1 MHLAGLSL
9 PLVFAA
15 GVVSFASP
23 CVLPLLPG
31 YLSTVGGV
39 SVTELGTS
47 RAQTSRVARSSAA
60 FFAGFLL
67 VFLALGASA
76 SAVGELL
83 SSERRWLD
91 RAAGVLIILFGLS
104 LLGFGRAS
112 PTAARWSGAVQRAA
126 KRRGGPAAVGAAFA
140 FSWTPCVGP
149 VLASILGLAG
159 TTASLTTGVALLAVY
174 GLGLAVPFLVVG
186 FGLSRCLATLKS
198 LHRHYRKIEVGSG
211 ALLVGMGALLVTDEL
226 FVLNVYAQRVLDAL
240 GFNWWST
247 L

>member
-1 MHLAGLSL
+1 MHVAGLSL
-9 PLVFAA
+9 PLVFVA

-23 CVLPLLPG
+23 CVLPLVPG
-31 YLSTVGGV
+31 YLSTVSGV
-39 SVTELGTS
+39 SVDELGTA
-47 RAQTSRVARSSAA
+47 RGKTSARSSAA

-91 RAAGVLIILFGLS
+91 RAAGVLIIIFGLS
-104 LLGFGRAS
+104 LLGFGRGSVA
-112 PTAARWSGAVQRAA
+112 AARWSGAVQRTA
-126 KRRGGPAAVGAAFA
+126 KRRGGPAAIGAAFA

-149 VLASILGLAG
+149 VLASILSLAG

-174 GLGLAVPFLVVG
+174 GLGLTVPFLVVG
-186 FGLSRCLATLKS
+186 FGLSRCLGALKG
-198 LHRHYRKIEVGSG
+198 LHRHYRKIELGSG

-226 FVLNVYAQRVLDAL
+226 FLLNVYAQRALDAL

>member
-23 CVLPLLPG
+23 CVLPLVPG
-31 YLSTVGGV
+31 YLSIVSGV
-39 SVTELGTS
+39 SIDELGTS
-47 RAQTSRVARSSAA
+47 RAQTGRVARSSAA
-60 FFAGFLL
+60 FFTGFLL
-67 VFLALGASA
+67 VFLSLGASA

-91 RAAGVLIILFGLS
+91 RAAGVFIVLFGLS

-112 PTAARWSGAVQRAA
+112 NSAARWSGAVQAAA
-126 KRRGGPAAVGAAFA
+126 KHRGGAAAIGAAFA

-149 VLASILGLAG
+149 VLASILALAG

-186 FGLSRCLATLKS
+186 FGLSRCLGALKS
-198 LHRHYRKIEVGSG
+198 LHRHYREIEIGSG

>member
-1 MHLAGLSL
+1 MSMAGLSL

-23 CVLPLLPG
+23 CVLPLVPG
-31 YLSTVGGV
+31 YLSTVSGV
-39 SVTELGTS
+39 AVDELGTS
-47 RAQTSRVARSSAA
+47 RTQTGRVARSSAA

-91 RAAGVLIILFGLS
+91 RAAGVFIVLFGLS

-112 PTAARWSGAVQRAA
+112 VSAARWSGLMQRTAR
-126 KRRGGPAAVGAAFA
+126 RRGGPAAIGAAFA

-174 GLGLAVPFLVVG
+174 GLGLTVPFLVVG
-186 FGLSRCLATLKS
+186 FGLSRCLGALKS
-198 LHRHYRKIEVGSG
+198 LHRHYRKIEIGSG
-211 ALLVGMGALLVTDEL
+211 VLLVGMGALLVTDEL
-226 FVLNVYAQRVLDAL
+226 FVLNVYAQRLLDAL

>member
-23 CVLPLLPG
+23 CVLPLVPG

-39 SVTELGTS
+39 SVAELGTS
-47 RAQTSRVARSSAA
+47 RVQTSRVARSSAA

-91 RAAGVLIILFGLS
+91 RAAGLLIIIFGLS
-104 LLGFGRAS
+104 LLGFGHAS
-112 PTAARWSGAVQRAA
+112 LTAARWSGAVQRTA
-126 KRRGGPAAVGAAFA
+126 KRRGGPVAIGAAFA

-174 GLGLAVPFLVVG
+174 GVGLAVPFLVVG
-186 FGLSRCLATLKS
+186 FGLSRCLAALKS
-198 LHRHYRKIEVGSG
+198 LHRHYRKIEIGSG

-226 FVLNVYAQRVLDAL
+226 FMLNVYAQRVLDAL